1 MRFTIPNVLTFFR
14 LLAAPCVGLFLI
26 LDLSATAALFIFLIA
41 SITDYLDGYLARTLN
56 QSTSLGKVLDPIA
69 DKAMIV
75 ITLCFVH
82 YEFDSTIA
90 KIFFGIPAIAII
102 FREIFISGLREYVGG
117 GSELLNVSKFSKW
130 KTALQMIS
138 VGVLLA
144 SRIDYLKSTLLHEV
158 GILLLWFA
166 ALVTV
171 MTGINYFKKSLHD
184 LKG

>member
-1 MRFTIPNVLTFFR
+1 
-14 LLAAPCVGLFLI
+14 
-26 LDLSATAALFIFLIA
+26 
-41 SITDYLDGYLARTLN
+41 
-56 QSTSLGKVLDPIA
+56 
-69 DKAMIV
+69 
-75 ITLCFVH
+75 
-82 YEFDSTIA
+82 
-90 KIFFGIPAIAII
+90 
-102 FREIFISGLREYVGG
+102 YVGG